1 MYDTTITIRT
11 NNKTK
16 AEAKELF
23 ASLGMDMSTALN
35 IFLKK
40 ALNYRGIPFE
50 VVDETPNAETLAAI
64 DDAMNNRD
72 MSGPYSTV
80 EELMEALH
88 AENSED

>member
-23 ASLGMDMSTALN
+23 ANLGMDMSTAFN

-50 VVDETPNAETLAAI
+50 VTEENPNAETLSAI
-64 DDAMNNRD
+64 DDAMNNRN

-80 EELMEALH
+80 EELMEALD
-88 AENSED
+88 AEDPKD